1 MKASFLKLNAGPC
14 KVWFVGGVLFFFGG
28 VFFFSVKPSWWRLL
42 NVSLFVY
49 IKEV

>member
-14 KVWFVGGVLFFFGG
+14 KVWFVGGVVFFW
-28 VFFFSVKPSWWRLL
+28 FFFSVKQSRWRLL